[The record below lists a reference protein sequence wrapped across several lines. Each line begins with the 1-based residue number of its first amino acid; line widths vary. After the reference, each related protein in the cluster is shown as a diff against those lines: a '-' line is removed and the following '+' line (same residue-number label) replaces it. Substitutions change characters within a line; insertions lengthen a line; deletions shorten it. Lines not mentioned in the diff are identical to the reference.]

1 MRDIPI
7 GTRGSFTFL
16 VEPTHLAS
24 EFKNPALPPVLATP
38 IMILAMENAA
48 FDAIHAYLG
57 PGETALGVSVDVR
70 HLAATPA
77 GQTVTAEAEVTHV
90 DGRRIVF
97 ALSARDEVEEIGNG
111 THERMAV
118 ELDRLARRLDA
129 KGTRA

>member
-16 VEPTHLAS
+16 VEPMHLAS

-48 FDAIHAYLG
+48 FDAIRAYLG
-57 PGETALGVSVDVR
+57 SGETALGVSVDVR

-97 ALSARDEVEEIGNG
+97 ALSARDEAEEIGNG

-118 ELDRLARRLDA
+118 ELDRLTRRLEA
-129 KGTRA
+129 KGARA